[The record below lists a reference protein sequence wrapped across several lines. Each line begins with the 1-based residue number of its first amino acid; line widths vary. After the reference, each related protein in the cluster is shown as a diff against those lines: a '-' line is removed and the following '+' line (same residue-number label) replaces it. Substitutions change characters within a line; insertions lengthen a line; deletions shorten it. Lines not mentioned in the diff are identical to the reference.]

1 MQVYMPT
8 LSLTP
13 FMPDKLCR
21 SVEDARRIAAEN
33 VLAHLPITVELTHNG
48 MILYHVTCKHYSD
61 MRSDADE
68 YTAY

>member
-1 MQVYMPT
+1 MIGVVMQVYMPT

-33 VLAHLPITVELTHNG
+33 VLAHLPITVELSHSGT
-48 MILYHVTCKHYSD
+48 MPY
-61 MRSDADE
+61 
-68 YTAY
+68 